1 MPGFVSHI
9 DFRVR
14 NAAEALPFY
23 DALFAA
29 LGMREGPTR
38 TAVKSYARWDPDG
51 VRIEWF
57 NLYEDSASMP
67 SPTRIAFRVNSNTE
81 VDEVF
86 QAIRAYA
93 RNIEGPES
101 VERGGKY
108 NMSYYGLFFEDTFG
122 NKFEVCNCIM
132 RR

>member
-1 MPGFVSHI
+1 VGFVSHI

-14 NAAEALPFY
+14 SVAEVLPFY
-23 DALFAA
+23 DALFSA

-38 TAVKSYARWDPDG
+38 TAVKSYARWNPEG

-57 NLYEDSASMP
+57 NLYEDPNSVPTAS
-67 SPTRIAFRVNSNTE
+67 RIAFQVDSAER

-86 QAIRAYA
+86 QAIRGYA
-93 RNIEGPES
+93 RDIEGPES
-101 VERGGKY
+101 IERGGEF
-108 NMSYYGLFFEDTFG
+108 NMSYRGIFFDDAFG
-122 NKFEVCNCIM
+122 NKFEVCYCIM